1 MTAVRYPAYPLI
13 VHDPFFSC
21 WSFTDDLA
29 ADATRHWTGAL
40 QSLSC
45 VVRIDGKAFRCMNA
59 EPNGV
64 PAARQTSVEVLP
76 TRTVYAFEENGV
88 RIRLSFLSPLLPARM
103 DVLSRPAAYV
113 IFETES
119 LDGAVH
125 SVLFFYGVSGDF
137 ADGNNRVSYR
147 SGKERAMTWSR
158 LRKGGM
164 ELLCIGRTNQPVLEK
179 CGDDVR
185 IDWGYV
191 CLAVPGNTGAATCLV
206 DFRAAAE
213 TFAADGTLPADDCCA
228 LHTPFPEN
236 GISACCAIPLTAGP
250 GGTASAHVI
259 TAYNDFY
266 SIEFLNRKLK
276 GYWTLSFRS
285 FEDMVTGAERDFA
298 ALDGECR
305 AFDAELLADASEA
318 GGDGYAALLAAA
330 FRQAVGAHK
339 LVADIDGTPL
349 FFSKENFSNGCIATV
364 DVTYPSAPLFLL
376 MQPEMLK
383 GMMIPILEYAST
395 ARWKFPFA
403 PHDLGTYPLAN
414 GQVYGGAE
422 TSEEWQ
428 MPVEECGN

>member
-1 MTAVRYPAYPLI
+1 MNPVRYPAYPLI

-21 WSFTDDLA
+21 WSFTDELA
-29 ADATRHWTGAL
+29 ADGTRHWTGAP

-45 VVRIDGKAFRCMNA
+45 IVRIDGKAFRCMNA
-59 EPNGV
+59 EPENI
-64 PAARQTSVEVLP
+64 PAAKQTSVEVLP
-76 TRTVYAFEENGV
+76 TRTVYAFEQDGV

-113 IFETES
+113 IFEAEP

-125 SVLFFYGVSGDF
+125 SVSFFYGVSGDF
-137 ADGNNRVSYR
+137 ADGNNEVSYR
-147 SGKERAMTWSR
+147 SEKERSMIWSR
-158 LRKGGM
+158 LRKGGL
-164 ELLCIGRTNQPVLEK
+164 ELLCMGGTNQPVLEK
-179 CGDDVR
+179 CGDNVR

-191 CLAVPGNTGAATCLV
+191 CLAVPGNAGASTCFDNLHSAAGAFASTGS
-206 DFRAAAE
+206 
-213 TFAADGTLPADDCCA
+213 LPADDCCA
-228 LHTPFPEN
+228 LYTPFPGN
-236 GISACCAIPLTAGP
+236 RIAACCVIPLNAEP

-259 TAYNDFY
+259 TAYNDFC

-276 GYWTLSFRS
+276 GYWTLSCAS
-285 FEDMVTGAERDFA
+285 FEDMLLQAERDFD

-305 AFDAELLADASEA
+305 AFDAELLADAAAA
-318 GGDGYAALLAAA
+318 GGDGYAELLAAA

-383 GMMIPILEYAST
+383 GMLIPILEYAST
-395 ARWKFPFA
+395 SRWKFPFA